1 MKGVNDMADMTF
13 KANLLPN
20 SQSFGYSL
28 GSNENRWKIY
38 GDQYQEFPYIESAS
52 EYTIPSYIIKLIS
65 DGYKSGYFGCMN
77 AEGKGC
83 PTSTGDLWYLIKW
96 KYTKIGSRVFLK
108 ASPYGTNKVYKG
120 QCWGNNETSMPVW
133 EEMATEASIGS
144 HYVTLDTAQ
153 TISGAKTFSNIFTVT
168 NDSKLIS
175 HGNEFN
181 FVPTLSSNM
190 EVHFNHRQ
198 TGGNGSAQITK
209 YHFKNGLGAYA
220 SIQTGRMY
228 PINMASSWISGQKTD
243 LAAINI
249 TAATDTGSYWPWI
262 RQINTSSGKAFSFGI
277 INNQFSWVG
286 STTSRTENGYDHG
299 MHYNVDTGILSVEQV
314 SGNCT
319 TCSYPLG
326 FVGRTTSSAWGN
338 TMGTHVTGWTY
349 TGSCDIAF
357 LANNP
362 STGKL
367 SIKVDGRFYGAEGN
381 YPAGLMKS
389 ANSYWGMTDPD
400 GADNVWI
407 RTTSNGIIPY
417 QSGGF
422 GSGHQSIGTSSWY
435 FQHAYIDTTH
445 GNLDGNATTASAL
458 KPIASIGS
466 SSTNHDAALKNYFS
480 SYNSSIPRNK
490 LISFYDN
497 SNSNGGVAFGY
508 FLDGYNSNPYG
519 GFFVSHYNTPYYVG
533 IQNGTYSNQTILT
546 SSNYTSYTVT
556 KTGGG
561 ASGTWGINISGNAA
575 TATTANSATTAT
587 KASQDDGGYNING
600 WQAKEHIDI
609 IDCSSLNVNTWYPA
623 VIELPIDGM
632 HLVGVVNELNGG
644 VKPAWASHDSGYTC
658 CVELLVTR
666 SGWGTTNRY
675 TILLQND
682 QRFITDMNVPPVGYN
697 QFTNSSRACF
707 YLRGGGKYR
716 VRDTW
721 KGTWTLYT
729 SSTTL
734 SSQTIAPVTSY
745 PGMSGIDIQLLDRDK
760 YSRFVRAYGAVW
772 NDYAEMRN
780 VDESIEPGKCVR
792 EVGNGKM
799 VLSTERLERGCKVIS
814 DTYGFNIGETEECK
828 TPIAVSGRVLAYLY
842 EGREYA
848 KSHIGW
854 PVCSG
859 PDGTVSVMSEE
870 EEIRYPSRI
879 IGTISEI
886 PEYETWGT
894 GNVQVNDRVWIYV
907 R

>member
-1 MKGVNDMADMTF
+1 MADMTF
-13 KANLLPN
+13 KANLLPV
-20 SQSFGYSL
+20 SDL
-28 GSNENRWKIY
+28 GKNLGASNQRWKVY
-38 GDQYQEFPYIESAS
+38 GDLY
-52 EYTIPSYIIKLIS
+52 
-65 DGYKSGYFGCMN
+65 
-77 AEGKGC
+77 
-83 PTSTGDLWYLIKW
+83 
-96 KYTKIGSRVFLK
+96 
-108 ASPYGTNKVYKG
+108 
-120 QCWGNNETSMPVW
+120 
-133 EEMATEASIGS
+133 
-144 HYVTLDTAQ
+144 
-153 TISGAKTFSNIFTVT
+153 
-168 NDSKLIS
+168 
-175 HGNEFN
+175 
-181 FVPTLSSNM
+181 
-190 EVHFNHRQ
+190 
-198 TGGNGSAQITK
+198 
-209 YHFKNGLGAYA
+209 
-220 SIQTGRMY
+220 
-228 PINMASSWISGQKTD
+228 
-243 LAAINI
+243 
-249 TAATDTGSYWPWI
+249 
-262 RQINTSSGKAFSFGI
+262 
-277 INNQFSWVG
+277 
-286 STTSRTENGYDHG
+286 
-299 MHYNVDTGILSVEQV
+299 
-314 SGNCT
+314 
-319 TCSYPLG
+319 
-326 FVGRTTSSAWGN
+326 
-338 TMGTHVTGWTY
+338 
-349 TGSCDIAF
+349 
-357 LANNP
+357 
-362 STGKL
+362 
-367 SIKVDGRFYGAEGN
+367 
-381 YPAGLMKS
+381 
-389 ANSYWGMTDPD
+389 
-400 GADNVWI
+400 
-407 RTTSNGIIPY
+407 
-417 QSGGF
+417 
-422 GSGHQSIGTSSWY
+422 
-435 FQHAYIDTTH
+435 
-445 GNLDGNATTASAL
+445 GNATTASAL
-458 KPIASIGS
+458 NPIASIGS
-466 SSTNHDAALKNYFS
+466 SSTSHDVALKNYFS

-497 SNSNGGVAFGY
+497 SNSNGSIAFGY

-546 SSNYTSYTVT
+546 NTNYASYLDDRYVNVTGDTMTGTLYINNTTDVGLNQNGALVIGNKTGYNIGIDGDEIAARNNSVASTLYLNNDGGAVQAKWLQVINNSSNNANDAMVYLENKNNNDWAQKILLSTYNYGLYISGTGTNLLKVGDNNTLYIGNGDAQVNGSILKITNNSNTLSIGSQNSTYTHIYNSADIPFIFNKDVNVTDKHWLGSTSYPWGGLRLGGSGEIQYQGT
-556 KTGGG
+556 KANYTMIKMIDNTGDNYGNGIRIGGGG
-561 ASGTWGINISGNAA
+561 ATIIGGGESAIAAAAQVTGGSEVMYVCNDGDVNIISNLDGGWNNRKTMTLNTHGYLMLPSYINVPTGNNENPTISQFIVTNGSDHYYRKASTAHTMAAIRSAASGSWGINITGSAA
-575 TATTANSATTAT
+575 SAT

-600 WQAKEHIDI
+600 WYAKEHIDI

-716 VRDTW
+716 VRNTW

-729 SSTTL
+729 SSTTV

-772 NDYAEMRN
+772 NDYAEMRR
-780 VDESIEPGKCVR
+780 VDESIDPGRCVH
-792 EVGNGKM
+792 EIGNGKM

-828 TPIAVSGRVLAYLY
+828 TPIAVSGRVLVYLY

-894 GNVQVNDRVWIYV
+894 GNVQVNDRIWIYV